1 MIFRDIKRA
10 VALGIGLLVAIA
22 VGGTAGCGRQEDV
35 PATALATPLATPQ
48 AAAPVPVVIY
58 LIDTLRADRLGVYGY
73 DRPTSP
79 HLDALAAESVVFE
92 QAYAAAPW
100 TLPSVASLFTSTFV
114 CEHALVKAGP
124 KLNPALPTL
133 AERLAARG
141 YASAAFYTNPLL
153 GPVAGLTR
161 GFGTS
166 SLRPTNAGIPADA
179 AAWLDQRD
187 ASQPWFL
194 YLHTMEPHQAFLA
207 PYAEVKR
214 FGHVPI
220 DVKVQLSDLWFEYAG
235 LRRVDVGQGKLAGTT
250 DTTAALDKARDGLN
264 RLRPEYE
271 LLYAAAVREADG
283 HLGAVIADL
292 KRRKL
297 WDQTLFIVLADHG
310 EEFGEH
316 GLWFHEQSV
325 YDAVL
330 RVPLLIHFPRGQ
342 FAGRRVADV
351 VSLVDV
357 LPTIG
362 EVLGVPEFCA
372 GCRGVSLVPLLTEL
386 PVPRRPAPVVIP
398 ALRVNATSF
407 YRPWQKQA
415 GDVNVVVREGPF
427 KAIFNEQPGSLE
439 LYDLAL
445 DPNELKD
452 QAAVDP
458 ARAVRL
464 REAAGSWLKSCRRDL
479 AAPEPAAYDEP
490 TKKALRALG
499 YLN

>member
-1 MIFRDIKRA
+1 MAMNFHDIKRGVA
-10 VALGIGLLVAIA
+10 VATCLLVA
-22 VGGTAGCGRQEDV
+22 AGCGRQGEV
-35 PATALATPLATPQ
+35 PEPAP

-58 LIDTLRADRLGVYGY
+58 LVDTLRADRLGTYGY

-79 HLDALAAESVVFE
+79 QFDALAAESVVFE

-124 KLNPALPTL
+124 KLNPKLTTL
-133 AERLAARG
+133 AERLTARG
-141 YASAAFYTNPLL
+141 YESAAFYTNPLL

-166 SLRPTNAGIPADA
+166 VLRPTNGGIPADA
-179 AAWLDQRD
+179 AAWLDQR
-187 ASQPWFL
+187 QPGTPWFL

-207 PYAEVKR
+207 PYEDVKR

-220 DVKVQLSDLWFEYAG
+220 DVKVQLSDLWFQYAG

-250 DTTAALDKARDGLN
+250 NTTAALDQARDGLD

-271 LLYAAAVREADG
+271 LLYAAAVREADD

-297 WDQTLFIVLADHG
+297 WEQTLFIALADHG

-330 RVPLLIHFPRGQ
+330 RVPLVVHFPKGQ
-342 FAGRRVADV
+342 YAGRRVADV

-362 EVLGVPEFCA
+362 DVLVAEDFCA
-372 GCRGVSLVPLLTEL
+372 GCRGVSLLPLLTE
-386 PVPRRPAPVVIP
+386 PTAPGRPAPLVIP
-398 ALRVNATSF
+398 ALRVNETSF
-407 YRPWQKQA
+407 YRPWQQRV
-415 GDVNVVVREGPF
+415 GDVNVVVREGPL
-427 KAIFNEQPGSLE
+427 KAIFNEQPDTLE
-439 LYDLAL
+439 IYDLAR
-445 DPNELKD
+445 DPKELKD
-452 QAAVDP
+452 LAARDP

-464 REAAGSWLKSCRRDL
+464 RETAVSWLKSCRRDL
-479 AAPEPAAYDEP
+479 AAPEQAAYDEP
-490 TKKALRALG
+490 TKQALRALG